1 MTEKY
6 DAYTDEE
13 LIRRLKAGEGKIA
26 DYLVDKYKYLVRQKA
41 RALYLAGGDQEDLIQ
56 EGMLGL
62 FKAVQNYQEDRAA
75 SFSTFAALCID
86 RQLYSAIS
94 MSQRQ
99 KHQPLNS
106 FVSLSEPVSEQELRL
121 IDEETPEEIL
131 INRENLDRMH
141 EKIKEV
147 LSPFEYEV
155 LEMYLKGYGYQ
166 QIALQMQKA
175 PKAIDNALQRIRS
188 KVRNC
193 VDGAA
198 RGSGNMQ

>member
-1 MTEKY
+1 MM
-6 DAYTDEE
+6 
-13 LIRRLKAGEGKIA
+13 RNGESEVA

-62 FKAVQNYQEDRAA
+62 FKAIQGYQEDREA
-75 SFSTFAALCID
+75 SFATFAALCID

-121 IDEETPEEIL
+121 IDRRRQALELRDSGYHGCQFLHGIHLT
-131 INRENLDRMH
+131 
-141 EKIKEV
+141 V
-147 LSPFEYEV
+147 L
-155 LEMYLKGYGYQ
+155 
-166 QIALQMQKA
+166 
-175 PKAIDNALQRIRS
+175 
-188 KVRNC
+188 
-193 VDGAA
+193 
-198 RGSGNMQ
+198 